1 MFRSMPQSASSA
13 AARAA
18 ARALAL
24 LALVLATTGCVAY
37 STRPR
42 EAQPAPFEFRLGPGD
57 RVEISVW
64 SEQRLTLDTEIGPDG
79 AISFPLIGHVELY
92 GLTLDEAR
100 VALAKR
106 LRAHFKDP
114 VVSVALKD
122 MRSHVIHVLGE
133 VARPGSTPFVR
144 GATVVAALQAAGS
157 VLPATADTTEVRVIR
172 DRMTNPRVFRID
184 VARVLAA
191 EETDLYL
198 EAGDVIFV
206 PPRGLTSWDRGL
218 RQLFGLDPSERFQKQ

>member
-1 MFRSMPQSASSA
+1 MMMRMMPVVSHRASLPLVWLVA
-13 AARAA
+13 
-18 ARALAL
+18 ALAL
-24 LALVLATTGCVAY
+24 QGCVAY
-37 STRPR
+37 SPRPHD
-42 EAQPAPFEFRLGPGD
+42 AQPGPFEFRLGPGD

-106 LRAHFKDP
+106 LRAHLKDP

-122 MRSHVIHVLGE
+122 MRSHVVHVLGE

-144 GATVVAALQAAGS
+144 GATVLAALQAAGS
-157 VLPATADTTEVRVIR
+157 ILPATADRSEVRVIR

-184 VARVLAA
+184 LEKVLAA

-198 EAGDVIFV
+198 EAGDVIYV
-206 PPRGLTSWDRGL
+206 PPRGLTAWDRGL
-218 RQLFGLDPSERFQKQ
+218 RQLFGFDPSERFQKQ